1 MKIIRMRFR
10 PKMVKRKAKGRNT
23 GLRLRRNIRTGRPVY
38 EALDFPVAA
47 AVLSVA
53 GTMMHNM
60 RRVGGE
66 GGERER
72 DPHPR
77 EED

>member
-38 EALDFPVAA
+38 EALDFPAA